1 MLPLRH
7 FEFLPA
13 STHAAE
19 DDEPGV
25 GAVLVG
31 VGARRVRLP
40 RRRRRAVAG
49 GHVPVHHRRVGAQ
62 LQRVEVL
69 QVARNVVLGVLGV
82 VGEAAE
88 EVNLKVVRLIWTSC
102 IALIFLQVTKAS

>member
-1 MLPLRH
+1 MAKYLLECYLLKLCNKNSFP
-7 FEFLPA
+7 PA
-13 STHAAE
+13 SAHAAE

-25 GAVLVG
+25 GAVFVG

-62 LQRVEVL
+62 LQSVEVL
-69 QVARNVVLGVLGV
+69 QVAGNVVLGVLGV
-82 VGEAAE
+82 VGETAE
-88 EVNLKVVRLIWTSC
+88 KVYLTSYKVDFKC
-102 IALIFLQVTKAS
+102 WVT